1 MKLLPLLLVM
11 ILLSAG
17 LPPASQS
24 SEIVPLNRIV
34 AVVNDSVITETE
46 LNAKLRIIAQ
56 QIAQRGTPPPPSDIL
71 KAQVLERLIT
81 DAIQLQLAAS
91 TGIRIDD
98 DILNRT
104 IARLAASNKMSIEQ
118 FRRAIEQD
126 GFSFNQFREDIR
138 NELTLRRLHE
148 RQIVQRV
155 HVSGTEIEQFI
166 LDEEEQSGSNKEYHL
181 AHILVALPE
190 TPSPEEVAAAREK
203 AEMIIQKLEQSADF
217 SQLAISYS
225 DGQQA
230 LEGGD
235 LGWRKGNQLPTLFA
249 KTVPRL
255 KAGEISELIRG
266 PNGFHLIKVIDIKGG
281 DKHIA
286 EQTLARHILIKTNT
300 LVDDKTAAAR
310 LAEYRRRI
318 LAGESFAQL
327 AKEFSDDLGSAS
339 RGGELGWVSPGEM
352 VPEFEAVMNSLQPGE
367 ISTPF
372 KSNFG
377 WHIIEVLER
386 RKQDITDEI
395 KRRQAQQVLRQRKI
409 EQETESWLLRLRDE
423 AYVDIRLDT

>member
-1 MKLLPLLLVM
+1 MKILPLLLVM
-11 ILLSAG
+11 ILLLAG

-56 QIAQRGTPPPPSDIL
+56 QIAQRGTPPPPQDIL

-81 DAIQLQLAAS
+81 DTIQLQLAAS

-98 DILNRT
+98 DMLNRT
-104 IARLAASNKMSIEQ
+104 ISRLAASNKMSIEQ

-255 KAGEISELIRG
+255 KPGEISELIRG

-300 LVDDKTAAAR
+300 LVDDRTAATR